1 MWPAK
6 VRFIPRFSKQTNVNF
21 QLFFK
26 EKVKVQILNFLQAQS
41 LDFHSFAIENG
52 TGKQLLKT
60 SPCPPRN
67 ESLFLHP
74 LSEVKPYQS
83 PGKNKKDE
91 VEMMFDRISGSY
103 DLLNKVLSLGIDRQW
118 RKKALSLLKPL
129 NPKSILDVA
138 TGTGDLVFTADKL
151 LRPDTITG
159 IDLSAGM
166 LEVANKRLLQ
176 KKDLHARV
184 SFLKGDAEALP
195 FESNSFDAATVAF
208 GVRNFG
214 DL

>member
-1 MWPAK
+1 
-6 VRFIPRFSKQTNVNF
+6 
-21 QLFFK
+21 
-26 EKVKVQILNFLQAQS
+26 
-41 LDFHSFAIENG
+41 
-52 TGKQLLKT
+52 
-60 SPCPPRN
+60 
-67 ESLFLHP
+67 
-74 LSEVKPYQS
+74 
-83 PGKNKKDE
+83 
-91 VEMMFDRISGSY
+91 MMFDRISGSY

-195 FESNSFDAATVAF
+195 FESKE
-208 GVRNFG
+208 
-214 DL
+214 